1 MQNFKDLEN
10 LGIIQAKHPQDLD
23 LDKGSY
29 TFYAGF
35 DPTSDSLHVGSLF
48 LLITMKKLADLG
60 HTPIAVVG
68 GATGMIGDPSGKS
81 AERNL
86 LGEKEIQHN
95 VRGMQAQITKFF
107 SKQSN
112 VKVLNNLDW
121 IGNFSLIPFL
131 RDVGK
136 SFRVTEMLAKDSVQ
150 SRIESEEGISFTEF
164 TYQIL
169 QAYDFLHLHQE
180 HKCNLQVGGSDQWG
194 NISAGITLVRKHA
207 AGDVCGLTF
216 PLIESAPGQKF
227 GKSEGRNVWL
237 DPQKTSPYE
246 FYQFWIQTTDE
257 MVIPYLGYFTNLSPA
272 EIDHYKEI
280 VSTSPEDRQAQKKL
294 AYEVTRLVHGDE
306 EVEKSIKASEVLFGG
321 SPEGLGDQDL
331 MNIFANVPSRTYP
344 REVLKEGSL
353 PLVQVLCETDLC
365 KSRGQ
370 ARNLIKQ
377 GGVYLN
383 NARVDDDALILSG
396 KDLASES
403 MLILRAGKRKYGL
416 LSFVG

>member
-1 MQNFKDLEN
+1 MQNFKDLEA
-10 LGIIQAKHPQDLD
+10 LGIVQAKHPKDLD
-23 LDKGSY
+23 LDSGNY

-86 LGEKEIQHN
+86 LGEKEIHN
-95 VRGMQAQITKFF
+95 NVNGMTGQIQKFF
-107 SKQSN
+107 SNQAN

-121 IGNFSLIPFL
+121 IGRFSLIPFL

-150 SRIESEEGISFTEF
+150 SRLESEEGISFTEF

-169 QAYDFLHLHQE
+169 QAYDFLYLYEQHG
-180 HKCNLQVGGSDQWG
+180 CRLQVGGSDQWG

-207 AGDVCGLTF
+207 GGEACGLTF

-246 FYQFWIQTTDE
+246 FYQFWIQTTDD
-257 MVIPYLGYFTNLSPA
+257 MVISYLGYFTNLSPA
-272 EIDHYKEI
+272 EISSYQEAVD
-280 VSTSPEDRQAQKKL
+280 SRPEEREAQKKL

-321 SPEGLGDQDL
+321 SPEGLGDRDL
-331 MNIFANVPSRTYP
+331 MNIFANVPSRTYR
-344 REVLKEGSL
+344 RELLKEGSL
-353 PLVQVLCETDLC
+353 ALVQVLCETDLC
-365 KSRGQ
+365 KSKGQ

-383 NARVDDDALILSG
+383 NERVDDEAHILTG
-396 KDLASES
+396 RDLASES
-403 MLILRAGKRKYGL
+403 ILILRAGKRKYGL
-416 LSFVG
+416 LSFTE